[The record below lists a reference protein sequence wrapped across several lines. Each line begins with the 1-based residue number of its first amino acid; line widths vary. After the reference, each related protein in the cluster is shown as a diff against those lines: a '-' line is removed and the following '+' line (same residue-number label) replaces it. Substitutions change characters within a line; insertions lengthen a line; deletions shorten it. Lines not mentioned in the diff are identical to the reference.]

1 MADLVRLS
9 ISIERDLYEHME
21 SMVRARGYTNRSEYF
36 RDLVREQMVAEEWE
50 KDRDTVGTVTL
61 IYDHHARNLM
71 GRLTELQHD
80 HHGLILAST
89 HVHLDH
95 HMCAEVIIM
104 KGRAHRLKAMAASLG
119 KQRGVLHAALS
130 MSTQGTDF

>member
-36 RDLVREQMVAEEWE
+36 RDLIREQMVAEEW
-50 KDRDTVGTVTL
+50 KRDRDTVGTVTL

-104 KGRAHRLKAMAASLG
+104 KGRAHRLEAMAANLG